1 MLLIVFLFRGQFFTM
16 DMKNKLGEGAQGA
29 VFRGLWHCENA
40 AFKANEVVEVKS
52 AMENVKEMQEQMREV
67 YELIDLQKTA
77 KKQALEAEN
86 QPNEEEQ
93 KIKKSKIDRVLFP
106 LAHFRQI
113 TDQTTFDVY
122 SYPLC
127 KSDLSEYLVQQKDN
141 VTGEIIKSI
150 CIQTTESYGF
160 HDYIINVKIYQ
171 T

>member
-1 MLLIVFLFRGQFFTM
+1 M
-16 DMKNKLGEGAQGA
+16 DMEHKLGEGAQGA
-29 VFRGLWHCENA
+29 VYKGLWHCEYA
-40 AFKANEVVEVKS
+40 AFKANEVVEDKS

-86 QPNEEEQ
+86 QPNEIGQ
-93 KIKKSKIDRVLFP
+93 GMKKSKIDRVLFP

-127 KSDLSEYLVQQKDN
+127 ESDLSEYLIQQKDN

-150 CIQTTESYGF
+150 CIQTTESYVF
-160 HDYIINVKIYQ
+160 NYYKL
-171 T
+171 